1 VTTLP
6 VHDEMPTTGAL
17 RAGEPKMT
25 ASRILI
31 VDDEA
36 PIREGLKELL
46 NGWGYDTRSA
56 SDSKT
61 ALEIAETFSPQLI
74 LSDLMMP
81 GLSGLEL
88 MAQIREQSPNVAFIL
103 LTGHGTIENAMQ
115 AMREGAHDYLTKPVD
130 LDRLRVV
137 IERALEI
144 VRDRDELVRLTNDLA
159 DRGQFGRLVGSSP
172 AMRKVYRLVQQAA
185 PSRASVLLTGESGT
199 GKEVV
204 ARTIHEMSPRRNR
217 PFVAVNCAAIPE
229 TLLESEILGHE
240 KGSFTGAT
248 SARAGCF
255 EQANGGTLL
264 LDEIGEMPPE
274 LQAKLL
280 RVLEERTL
288 RRVGGRQEFPVD
300 VRVLSSTNVN
310 IETALREGKFREDLF
325 YRLNVFTIALPSLR
339 ERPEDIGLLMQ
350 HFVAEFA
357 DSYDK
362 TIRGITPAALAR
374 MRQHDWPGNVREL
387 RNVVERAV
395 VVAHRDIIDVDD
407 LPPFGPSSSR
417 LPVAAEESA
426 RADTLATIDWGVAR
440 DRGYDA
446 PHLNGDVSSIATT
459 GGPAAATSANGSVT
473 LPVGTTVEE
482 AERVLIFETL
492 KMTNQNK
499 TRAAEVLGISTKTL
513 HNKLKLYRRSD
524 P

>member
-1 VTTLP
+1 VSTLP
-6 VHDEMPTTGAL
+6 IHDEMPTTFHH
-17 RAGEPKMT
+17 RAGEPNMT

-46 NGWGYDTRSA
+46 GGWGYETRSA
-56 SDSKT
+56 ADSKA
-61 ALEIAETFSPQLI
+61 ALEVAEDFNPQVI

-88 MAQIREQSPNVAFIL
+88 MAQARESVPNAAFIL
-103 LTGHGTIENAMQ
+103 LTGHGTIDNAMQ

-137 IERALEI
+137 IDRALDV
-144 VRDRDELVRLTNDLA
+144 VRMREDLERMTSSLA
-159 DRGQFGRLVGSSP
+159 ERGQFGRLVGSSP
-172 AMRKVYRLVQQAA
+172 AMQRVYRLVRQAA

-204 ARTIHEMSPRRNR
+204 ARTIHEMSPRKHK

-280 RVLEERTL
+280 RVLEERTI

-310 IETALREGKFREDLF
+310 IEQALREGKFREDLF

-339 ERPEDIGLLMQ
+339 DRPEDIGLLMQ
-350 HFVAEFA
+350 HFVQEFA
-357 DSYDK
+357 TSYEK
-362 TIRGITPAALAR
+362 IIKGVTPAALAR

-387 RNVVERAV
+387 RNVIERAV
-395 VVAHRDIIDVDD
+395 VVAHKDVIDEDD
-407 LPPFGPSSSR
+407 LPPFGPSSAR
-417 LPVAAEESA
+417 LPGAVEERADLVGGMDWSTSVGRPYESPAAVNGEAAPVAA
-426 RADTLATIDWGVAR
+426 
-440 DRGYDA
+440 
-446 PHLNGDVSSIATT
+446 
-459 GGPAAATSANGSVT
+459 AAAVASGGAGTVT

-524 P
+524 T

>member
-1 VTTLP
+1 
-6 VHDEMPTTGAL
+6 
-17 RAGEPKMT
+17 
-25 ASRILI
+25 
-31 VDDEA
+31 
-36 PIREGLKELL
+36 
-46 NGWGYDTRSA
+46 
-56 SDSKT
+56 
-61 ALEIAETFSPQLI
+61 
-74 LSDLMMP
+74 
-81 GLSGLEL
+81 
-88 MAQIREQSPNVAFIL
+88 
-103 LTGHGTIENAMQ
+103 
-115 AMREGAHDYLTKPVD
+115 
-130 LDRLRVV
+130 
-137 IERALEI
+137 
-144 VRDRDELVRLTNDLA
+144 
-159 DRGQFGRLVGSSP
+159 
-172 AMRKVYRLVQQAA
+172 VYRVVQQAA
-185 PSRASVLLTGESGT
+185 PSRASVLITGESGT

-204 ARTIHEMSPRRNR
+204 ARTIHEMSPRRNK

-288 RRVGGRQEFPVD
+288 KRVGGRQEFPVD
-300 VRVLSSTNVN
+300 VRVLSSTNIN
-310 IETALREGKFREDLF
+310 IEQGLREGKFREDLF

-350 HFVAEFA
+350 HFVEEFA
-357 DSYDK
+357 TAYNK
-362 TIRGITPAALAR
+362 PIRGVTPGALAI

-395 VVAHRDIIDVDD
+395 VVARRDVIDVDD
-407 LPPFGPSSSR
+407 LPAFSPSSSR
-417 LPVAAEESA
+417 LPAPAEDTG
-426 RADTLATIDWGVAR
+426 RAEILAGIDWGTAVGRGSEGAITGSEVA
-440 DRGYDA
+440 
-446 PHLNGDVSSIATT
+446 PV
-459 GGPAAATSANGSVT
+459 AATGTHGVAQSGGGMVT

-482 AERVLIFETL
+482 AEKVLIFETL

-524 P
+524 T